1 MTARA
6 NTGSNLIREWRINAL
21 QGRFHIDG
29 HFYERLE
36 RFPAVLCD
44 QHGYVLF
51 ETREEYENSP
61 YLKIGQKVNVASHI
75 GDISCMPGYIQKN

>member
-6 NTGSNLIREWRINAL
+6 NTGSNLIREWGINAL
-21 QGRFHIDG
+21 QGRFHVDG

-75 GDISCMPGYIQKN
+75 GDIASMPGYIQIN

>member
-61 YLKIGQKVNVASHI
+61 YLKIGEKVNVVSRVACI
-75 GDISCMPGYIQKN
+75 AGMPGYIQKN

>member
-1 MTARA
+1 MTARV
-6 NTGSNLIREWRINAL
+6 NTGSNLIREWGINVR
-21 QGRFHIDG
+21 QGRFHVDG
-29 HFYERLE
+29 HFYGRLE
-36 RFPAVLCD
+36 KFPAVLCD

-75 GDISCMPGYIQKN
+75 GDIARMPGYIQKK

>member
-6 NTGSNLIREWRINAL
+6 NTGSNLIREWGINAL
-21 QGRFHIDG
+21 QGRFLIDG
-29 HFYERLE
+29 HFYARLE

-75 GDISCMPGYIQKN
+75 GDIASIPGYIQTH

>member
-6 NTGSNLIREWRINAL
+6 NTGSNLIREWGINAL

-29 HFYERLE
+29 HFYARLE

-44 QHGYVLF
+44 
-51 ETREEYENSP
+51 
-61 YLKIGQKVNVASHI
+61 
-75 GDISCMPGYIQKN
+75 

>member
-1 MTARA
+1 MTARV
-6 NTGSNLIREWRINAL
+6 NTGSNLIREWGINAL
-21 QGRFHIDG
+21 QGRFHVDG
-29 HFYERLE
+29 HFYGRLE
-36 RFPAVLCD
+36 KFPAVLCD
-44 QHGYVLF
+44 QHGYVFF